1 MKSRLLLLALFVVAL
16 PRWSAAEGFIS
27 PILDTTVNSPSATA
41 NRTSA
46 GFGVA
51 FGRLGK
57 IVGTESEVAY
67 YPELVG
73 DPNSLV
79 LKHRVFTFSQNFI
92 VGPTI
97 DRFKP
102 YGDIGFGDLLLN
114 VSSIASLAGVST
126 DGSSIFNNYFTIN
139 AGGGLM
145 VFFTKNLG
153 VRGDVRYFKA
163 FGFDANSVETG
174 VLAINE
180 FEFWRLSIGL
190 AFKF

>member
-1 MKSRLLLLALFVVAL
+1 MKSLVFVALFVVAL
-16 PRWSAAEGFIS
+16 PRVSAAEGFIS

-51 FGRLGK
+51 FGRLGQ
-57 IVGTESEVAY
+57 IAGTESEIAY
-67 YPELVG
+67 YPELIG
-73 DPNSLV
+73 NPNGGL
-79 LKHRVFTFSQNFI
+79 LRHRVFTFSQNFLI
-92 VGPTI
+92 GPTI
-97 DRFKP
+97 GRVKP

-114 VSSIASLAGVST
+114 VSSIASLAGVSA
-126 DGSSIFNNYFTIN
+126 DGSSVFNNYFAIN

-145 VFFTKNLG
+145 AFFTKKLG

-163 FGFDANSVETG
+163 FGFDPSSFASSE
-174 VLAINE
+174 LAITE
-180 FEFWRLSIGL
+180 FDFWRASIGL